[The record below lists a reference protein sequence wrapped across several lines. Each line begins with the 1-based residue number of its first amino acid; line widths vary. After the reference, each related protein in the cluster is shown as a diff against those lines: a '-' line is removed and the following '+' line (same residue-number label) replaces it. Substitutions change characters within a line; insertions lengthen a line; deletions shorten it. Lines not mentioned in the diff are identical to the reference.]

1 MAKRYL
7 LDTNILVYINKGIT
21 EPKVAAFLQIV
32 TANEVFIS
40 IMAELE
46 LLSYKFPSKAALRTM
61 EQLIEDTTVFYLDRA
76 ICTQTILIRR
86 KHSIKLPDAIIAA
99 TAITHRLTLVTRN
112 TSDFKGI
119 DKLVVVNP
127 FEL

>member
-21 EPKVAAFLQIV
+21 EPKVAAFLQIA

-46 LLSYKFPSKAALRTM
+46 LLSYKFPSKAELRKM
-61 EQLIEDTTVFYLDRA
+61 EQLIEDTTIFYLDRD

-99 TAITHRLTLVTRN
+99 TAITHRLILVTRN

-119 DKLVVVNP
+119 DKLVVINP